1 MSFSL
6 NYANYPTKT
15 QPQSHGIDLA
25 SDHVYCLRDQ
35 ADGNHC
41 GGVCS
46 PPPSFFEEN
55 IAKMARKWE
64 WRVFK
69 KSVVFIQVLE
79 SFYYKQ
85 RIVIY
90 NNALVD
96 DSAN

>member
-1 MSFSL
+1 
-6 NYANYPTKT
+6 
-15 QPQSHGIDLA
+15 
-25 SDHVYCLRDQ
+25 
-35 ADGNHC
+35 
-41 GGVCS
+41 
-46 PPPSFFEEN
+46 
-55 IAKMARKWE
+55 MARKWE

-96 DSAN
+96 DSANRVRGKSERDRETSDISCGRKILHFKRLNSKDMDNDSYAYDNNIRKYR